1 MKDSSYINII
11 QQSKQLPPIKRSA
24 LIIRNTPLEP
34 IFSDYL
40 HYFSIS
46 SFPDF
51 CDEKEA
57 FFKQKKYDLTF
68 ILLDLPI
75 LIQDFYDHFYRKSEV
90 DLQLQVQFLDDFFN
104 RLFVHLRQICRE
116 IIFFSFLPE
125 SYSGQEE
132 WNAFVFAVNEQV
144 KKQTQ
149 NGCLFIDLWEMPMM
163 YGWEKLFNLGSN
175 WNLKNKYR
183 PFFFEKIIRT
193 VQKLLIP
200 PENQIKC
207 LVLDCD
213 GVLWG
218 GILSED
224 GIDGIHLEKEGIGR
238 AFRLF
243 QREILQLIQKGVIVT
258 LCSKNNE
265 AAVVQVFQE
274 HPDMILKWTDIVDH
288 QINWGNKAQN
298 IQIMAERLNLS
309 LEQLLFIDDSPHEI
323 SLVSKI
329 LPQMQ
334 TFLFDSDYPE
344 QYISALHSFSFATGK
359 GSREDSIRKRSYYQN
374 LQRNQ
379 KKKNFS
385 SVEEFNTYYHTEYDV
400 RLVRTKDLNRVV
412 QLSQRSN
419 QFNVSVMRFSLPQLE
434 KLLQEESYQIFCMKV
449 KDDFGDLGLI
459 GISSIYYDKKSACIE
474 SFIFSCRALGRNLEN
489 RFMEEIIKQI
499 NRKKVQ
505 NITAWVRKTEK
516 NNKNVEFYRQ
526 FPIKIIEN
534 INKENEF

>member
-1 MKDSSYINII
+1 
-11 QQSKQLPPIKRSA
+11 
-24 LIIRNTPLEP
+24 
-34 IFSDYL
+34 
-40 HYFSIS
+40 
-46 SFPDF
+46 
-51 CDEKEA
+51 
-57 FFKQKKYDLTF
+57 
-68 ILLDLPI
+68 
-75 LIQDFYDHFYRKSEV
+75 
-90 DLQLQVQFLDDFFN
+90 
-104 RLFVHLRQICRE
+104 
-116 IIFFSFLPE
+116 
-125 SYSGQEE
+125 
-132 WNAFVFAVNEQV
+132 
-144 KKQTQ
+144 
-149 NGCLFIDLWEMPMM
+149 
-163 YGWEKLFNLGSN
+163 
-175 WNLKNKYR
+175 
-183 PFFFEKIIRT
+183 
-193 VQKLLIP
+193 
-200 PENQIKC
+200 
-207 LVLDCD
+207 
-213 GVLWG
+213 
-218 GILSED
+218 
-224 GIDGIHLEKEGIGR
+224 
-238 AFRLF
+238 
-243 QREILQLIQKGVIVT
+243 
-258 LCSKNNE
+258 
-265 AAVVQVFQE
+265 
-274 HPDMILKWTDIVDH
+274 
-288 QINWGNKAQN
+288 
-298 IQIMAERLNLS
+298 
-309 LEQLLFIDDSPHEI
+309 
-323 SLVSKI
+323 
-329 LPQMQ
+329 MQ

-419 QFNVSVMRFSLPQLE
+419 QFNLSVMRFSLPQLE

-499 NRKKVQ
+499 NKKKVQ